1 MSDFSDSD
9 ISALEFSAFLGQ
21 RRSVRAFLPEPVP
34 RESIE
39 AILSDARRAPSGANL
54 QPGQF
59 HVLTG
64 DALAGLV
71 SELLD
76 AFDSNR
82 PIVEEYSYF
91 PDVMPKE
98 LKRRQ
103 IAAGVALYDALGIE
117 RLDKTAR
124 RNQFANNY
132 RFFDAPV
139 GIVVS
144 IKRDMGKG
152 CFMDMGMSLMSFF
165 LSAQSR
171 GLGSS
176 GIGALANYADVVHRY
191 LQLPEQ
197 EMVVCGIAL
206 GTADLSHPVNA
217 VRTERENINAFSKFY
232 GFID

>member
-1 MSDFSDSD
+1 MSDNNFSELL
-9 ISALEFSAFLGQ
+9 AK
-21 RRSVRAFLPEPVP
+21 RRSVRAFLPESVP

-54 QPGQF
+54 QPGHF

-64 DALAGLV
+64 AKLNGLV
-71 SELLD
+71 SELLA

-82 PIVEEYSYF
+82 PTVNEYSYF
-91 PDVMPKE
+91 PSVMPKQ

-103 IAAGVALYDALGIE
+103 MAAGVALYEALGIE
-117 RLDKTAR
+117 RLDKPAR
-124 RNQFANNY
+124 QEQFANNY

-152 CFMDMGMSLMSFF
+152 CFMDMGMALMSFF
-165 LSAQSR
+165 LSAHSR

-176 GIGALANYADVVHRY
+176 GIGALANYADVVHSY
-191 LQLPEQ
+191 LQLPEE

-206 GTADLSHPVNA
+206 GKPDLSHPVNA
-217 VRTERENINAFSKFY
+217 VRTERESIDSFTNFY
-232 GFID
+232 GFDD